1 MAFVQF
7 SAARSLFA
15 RLGFVLTTILV
26 ANAAQA
32 ADKVVLRIN
41 FTPWGMHA
49 QYFGGRA
56 QGFYAQEGIEL
67 EIRPP
72 AAGQQNE
79 VFIATGREQFGLTN
93 ADAFVKAKGSGLPI
107 VAIMADQPDNPF
119 SVITLTKSGI
129 DSPEKMKGMKIAWF
143 QANVIGLIEP
153 VLQKGGLTRKDIEFV
168 MVARGAEVQMLA
180 AGQVDGLFGYSFG
193 QALTLEDKG
202 FPVNI
207 MPVRDYGVQFYGT
220 VLYTNEALL
229 KSNPDLVRRFMRAT
243 LRSLIWTHDNVE
255 AAMKEIVAVSPD
267 RDLQL
272 ESRKLRMIFD
282 LYKTPDYATRFGMMT
297 DAKWQS
303 SINIL
308 ADSGDLPKKP
318 DTKSM
323 YTNSILEGLE
333 ESRALATLI
342 RQPAK

>member
-1 MAFVQF
+1 
-7 SAARSLFA
+7 
-15 RLGFVLTTILV
+15 
-26 ANAAQA
+26 
-32 ADKVVLRIN
+32 
-41 FTPWGMHA
+41 
-49 QYFGGRA
+49 
-56 QGFYAQEGIEL
+56 
-67 EIRPP
+67 
-72 AAGQQNE
+72 
-79 VFIATGREQFGLTN
+79 
-93 ADAFVKAKGSGLPI
+93 
-107 VAIMADQPDNPF
+107 
-119 SVITLTKSGI
+119 
-129 DSPEKMKGMKIAWF
+129 
-143 QANVIGLIEP
+143 
-153 VLQKGGLTRKDIEFV
+153 

-318 DTKSM
+318 DAKSM